1 MADELVKLQI
11 RVNEQV
17 YRFEVNEYWVW
28 VKRQPDGHTIHYER
42 LTDQAAKAGSLL
54 KLGKNDALWKQS
66 FTAWAVYDITTG
78 IWDHAFI
85 QLIADE
91 YEKRQNVHD

>member
-1 MADELVKLQI
+1 MTDELVKLFI

-17 YRFEVNEYWVW
+17 YLFEVNEYWLW
-28 VKRQPDGHTIHYER
+28 VKRQPDAQAIHYER
-42 LTDQAAKAGSLL
+42 LTNEAAKAGSLL

-66 FTAWAVYDITTG
+66 FMAWAVYDIATG

-85 QLIADE
+85 HLIVDE
-91 YEKRQNVHD
+91 YEKRLHPHD